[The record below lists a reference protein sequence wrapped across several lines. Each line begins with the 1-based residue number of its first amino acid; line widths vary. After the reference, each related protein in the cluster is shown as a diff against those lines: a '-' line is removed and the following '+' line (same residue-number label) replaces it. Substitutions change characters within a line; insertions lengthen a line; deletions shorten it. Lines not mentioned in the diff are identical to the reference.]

1 MRTSTF
7 VSTQRGLVSVVIPCY
22 NQANFLAEA
31 LESVL
36 AQTYARVEVIVVNDG
51 STDDT
56 VAVASRYERVRCIS
70 QLNGGQGAARNEGL
84 KHATGEYV
92 LFLDSD
98 DRLLPHALEIGV
110 ACLTPR
116 PGCAFA
122 AGRCVYI
129 GPEGGRRRTTYLP
142 VIDRNHYL
150 NLLITNC
157 IWTPGAALFRTAVV
171 RRLGGFKTTVS
182 GAEDYD
188 LYLRIA
194 RNHRIWCHGNVVVE
208 YRQHGTNF
216 SRNPGLMLQSTLDVI
231 RAQRGC
237 VDGNTLAER
246 AFRRAISQAHRQYGE
261 PLVNS
266 VGTHVRAHEWR
277 RAASAFAALLH
288 YYPSGL
294 FPQARRKLRRVALGE
309 KREMGKAIG

>member
-1 MRTSTF
+1 MATF
-7 VSTQRGLVSVVIPCY
+7 VSSRRGLVSVVVPCY

-31 LESVL
+31 IDSVL
-36 AQTYARVEVIVVNDG
+36 AQTYGRIEVVVVNDG

-56 VAVASRYERVRCIS
+56 AAVASRYERVRCIS

-98 DRLLPHALEIGV
+98 DRLLPPALEIGV
-110 ACLTPR
+110 QCLASR

-129 GPEGGRRRTTYLP
+129 GPDGGRRRTTYLP

-150 NLLITNC
+150 NLLITNY
-157 IWTPGAALFRTAVV
+157 IWTPGAVLFRTAVV
-171 RRLGGFKTTVS
+171 RHLGGFKTTVS

-208 YRQHGTNF
+208 YRQHGANF
-216 SRNPGLMLQSTLDVI
+216 SRNPGLMLRSTLDVI
-231 RAQRGC
+231 HAQRGC
-237 VDGNTLAER
+237 VGGNKLAER
-246 AFRRAISQAHRQYGE
+246 ALRRATSKAYSSYGE

-266 VGTHVRAHEWR
+266 VGKQVRARQWR
-277 RAASAFAALLH
+277 RAVSAIAALLQ
-288 YYPSGL
+288 YYPTGVL
-294 FPQARRKLRRVALGE
+294 AHARRKLRRVALGY
-309 KREMGKAIG
+309 KRETGKAIG

>member
-1 MRTSTF
+1 MASN
-7 VSTQRGLVSVVIPCY
+7 RGLVSVVIPCY
-22 NQANFLAEA
+22 NQANFLPQAI
-31 LESVL
+31 ESVL
-36 AQTYARVEVIVVNDG
+36 TQTYGRVEIVVVNDG

-56 VAVASRYERVRCIS
+56 VSVAGRYEHVRCIS

-84 KHATGEYV
+84 KHATGDYV

-110 ACLTPR
+110 QCLTSR

-129 GPEGGRRRTTYLP
+129 GPDGGQLCTTYRP

-194 RNHRIWCHGNVVVE
+194 RNHRIWYHGNVVVE

-216 SRNPGLMLQSTLDVI
+216 SRKPGLMLRSTLDVLH
-231 RAQRGC
+231 AQRGC
-237 VDGNTLAER
+237 VQGDRLAER
-246 AFRRAISQAHRQYGE
+246 ALGRALDKTRESYGE
-261 PLVNS
+261 LLVKS
-266 VGTHVRAHEWR
+266 VRRQLRAREWR
-277 RAASAFAALLH
+277 QVVSALSALLR
-288 YYPSGL
+288 YYPTGL
-294 FPQARRKLRRVALGE
+294 LKHTRRKLHRVALGY
-309 KREMGKAIG
+309 KREPGKAIG